1 MISWWWLIPAFAVGV
16 FAGVSTIIC
25 LCCAAREADR
35 EIEEFTRR
43 IEEAGRF

>member
-16 FAGVSTIIC
+16 FAGVSVIC

-35 EIEEFTRR
+35 EIEEMERR
-43 IEEAGRF
+43 IAESGRF

>member
-16 FAGVSTIIC
+16 FAGVSVIC